1 MLDRLV
7 AGVLIA
13 TTVGGCSF
21 LPSGSPTA
29 REFVSTA
36 VTQRDPGFVQVN
48 LDLDVAKA
56 ISAYQRPGLRSLGGE
71 GYEPSLVLKP
81 GDVISTTVYE
91 VTPTPIFG
99 ATQGLQNSAPS
110 DQPVS
115 GHTATIPSQVVE
127 QNGFV
132 PVPFG
137 GSVKVGGLTPA
148 QAGKAI
154 AKALEGKATNPQAVV
169 TLVSSILNVAT
180 VNGDV
185 GRPGLVSLTIRGEHV
200 LDVVASA
207 GGPKYPTYD
216 TDLQLIRRGRVAKV
230 NMQQLVTDPSQNIRV
245 RPGDSIVV
253 VHNPQSFAVLGAAL
267 KVSQY
272 DFNVEQVTLAEAIAR
287 SGGMNEA
294 VADVGDLYLLRF
306 EPRDVLR
313 RVLRADDPQTRLLD
327 AGAAQIPVAYHLNLR
342 GASGYFT
349 SQSVQMRDK
358 DVVLITNAES
368 VQFSKLMT
376 IVRTIA
382 GSYYDFRVP
391 GSAGSNTASRT
402 TESTATTSSDGVN

>member
-1 MLDRLV
+1 M
-7 AGVLIA
+7 
-13 TTVGGCSF
+13 
-21 LPSGSPTA
+21 
-29 REFVSTA
+29 
-36 VTQRDPGFVQVN
+36 
-48 LDLDVAKA
+48 
-56 ISAYQRPGLRSLGGE
+56 
-71 GYEPSLVLKP
+71 
-81 GDVISTTVYE
+81 
-91 VTPTPIFG
+91 
-99 ATQGLQNSAPS
+99 
-110 DQPVS
+110 
-115 GHTATIPSQVVE
+115 VE

-169 TLVSSILNVAT
+169 TLVSSILNVADRQW
-180 VNGDV
+180 GC
-185 GRPGLVSLTIRGEHV
+185 GPSPASYPSPIRGEHV

-216 TDLQLIRRGRVAKV
+216 TDLQLIRRGRVAKI

-272 DFNVEQVTLAEAIAR
+272 DFNVEKVTLAEAIAR

-306 EPRDVLR
+306 EPRDVVR

-342 GASGYFT
+342 GAIRLFH
-349 SQSVQMRDK
+349 QSVGAD
-358 DVVLITNAES
+358 A
-368 VQFSKLMT
+368 
-376 IVRTIA
+376 
-382 GSYYDFRVP
+382 
-391 GSAGSNTASRT
+391 
-402 TESTATTSSDGVN
+402 